1 MDMEIGIVASL
12 VFFFLGLALGIPIG
26 WTFLGSTFA
35 GLLLLGDSVRFTATT
50 FFHSLNSQILVAIGF
65 FILAGSLLS
74 VSGLARRIVHFSH
87 ALVGEKIKGG
97 LIVVAIVASVFMG
110 ALTGSSLPCIS
121 ALLPILVPE
130 LEKFGYPKRYTTAV
144 LCSSSF
150 LGYLIPPSVPALI
163 YCLIAQQSVA
173 ALFLSTVFPGLL
185 LAGGYILLNSAIV
198 DGYRTVPPRTASAL
212 PEEKG
217 HIGVWSAT
225 KSALPALGCPLVILV
240 GIYGGIFTPSEAGA
254 VAVIYTVLVGM
265 FVYKDL
271 TLAGFTS
278 ALNSTILTLGMS
290 TILLAGGAVVTRFFL
305 RYGVA
310 QSFAEG
316 MLTLFQDKTLILL
329 SINIF
334 LLVLGMFIDGIPI
347 LIMSVPLILPIAK
360 ALDMNL
366 VHLGAM
372 IIVNIGIGVITPP
385 FAISIF
391 VGSKLSGVPSV
402 ELLPPM
408 MQFLFFVAIP
418 VLLLTTY
425 FPFLSCWLPSLVLGN
440 SIVGPW

>member
-1 MDMEIGIVASL
+1 MEIGIVASL

-65 FILAGSLLS
+65 FVLAGSLLS
-74 VSGLARRIVHFSH
+74 VSGLARRIVHFSY

-185 LAGGYILLNSAIV
+185 LAGGYILLNTAIV
-198 DGYRTVPPRTASAL
+198 DGYRTAPPL
-212 PEEKG
+212 PEEKDNVG
-217 HIGVWSAT
+217 AWSAT
-225 KSALPALGCPLVILV
+225 QSALPALGCPLVILV

-254 VAVIYTVLVGM
+254 VAVIYTVLVGV

-278 ALNSTILTLGMS
+278 ALDSTILTLGMS

-316 MLTLFQDKTLILL
+316 MLTLFQDKALILL

-372 IIVNIGIGVITPP
+372 IIVNVGIGVITPP

-391 VGSKLSGVPSV
+391 VGSKLSGVPSG